1 MDQTVITLGNLRQ
14 ELEKL
19 HDPLLER
26 FAEKVNA
33 IAKDLKDYVDN
44 EVGLIVTRLEALEN
58 RSRNGEGAVGNGV
71 GGAGADDI
79 REWLVVERL
88 KFEDD
93 EDLKFKISTLFEDMG
108 VGDVSKKQVFR
119 MGKSDNPRY
128 IPVVKVQLGAA
139 REVQAVVKNGHKL
152 KHLKP
157 GVYVRES
164 RPKWVRDSEH
174 NFRTLA
180 RSGERFTWRNG
191 RLFPSTKSTNNTTE

>member
-1 MDQTVITLGNLRQ
+1 MYSIIQKRNTAPPFSTVNSLNGALYPKMGSPVYVTLT
-14 ELEKL
+14 ETPE
-19 HDPLLER
+19 
-26 FAEKVNA
+26 
-33 IAKDLKDYVDN
+33 
-44 EVGLIVTRLEALEN
+44 
-58 RSRNGEGAVGNGV
+58 S
-71 GGAGADDI
+71 
-79 REWLVVERL
+79 EWRYS
-88 KFEDD
+88 
-93 EDLKFKISTLFEDMG
+93 I
-108 VGDVSKKQVFR
+108 KQVFR

-128 IPVVKVQLGAA
+128 IPVVKVQLCAA

-180 RSGERFTWRNG
+180 RSGEGFTWRNG